1 MQASGS
7 NLSVVPQQ
15 LKPAWLESLLSEK
28 FFTACARHAA
38 LKKNERNIFCVDCT
52 GSICQ
57 HCLSSH
63 RNHKLLQ
70 VRRYVYHDVIRLH
83 DIQKLVDCSHVQT
96 YIINSARV
104 VFLNQRPQP
113 RPPKGLGNVCE
124 TCDRSLQE
132 SYRYCSVG
140 CKVDAACKQGNDLAS
155 LLPRCN
161 SLQLSDFPVS
171 PAGSSKDDDKPD
183 DEELSPN
190 SILED
195 QDSDTSSGSTAND
208 GSSYAVTSTATTS
221 STPPPAAAKAA
232 PARKKVRSSRG
243 IKQVVA
249 AAATAVFSS
258 GGGRRKS
265 TPHRS
270 PLS

>member
-1 MQASGS
+1 
-7 NLSVVPQQ
+7 
-15 LKPAWLESLLSEK
+15 KPAWLESLLSEK

-208 GSSYAVTSTATTS
+208 
-221 STPPPAAAKAA
+221 
-232 PARKKVRSSRG
+232 
-243 IKQVVA
+243 
-249 AAATAVFSS
+249 
-258 GGGRRKS
+258 
-265 TPHRS
+265 
-270 PLS
+270 